1 MGVSD
6 GQDLGANLALHP
18 GLSGEERRED
28 KREQKGEDKR
38 EQKRGEERREGRKER
53 SGDKRIKGDW
63 RSGEDT
69 YGNISIE
76 TAAFGCDN

>member
-1 MGVSD
+1 MAKTSERISPYIQASQVRK
-6 GQDLGANLALHP
+6 
-18 GLSGEERRED
+18 GEKIKESRREKIKES
-28 KREQKGEDKR
+28 KR
-38 EQKRGEERREGRKER
+38 EERREGRKER